1 MDRDLRGRVPRRG
14 KIVTSALKRSW
25 LAFGALL
32 ILATAASAQ
41 DDDQAEPSFDC
52 AAATAPM
59 EALICADTSLA
70 DLDRKLA
77 ESYHA
82 LLATRVGEAQMLL
95 REQQRAWADSRAA
108 TCGVEVGPAIEEDD
122 AIGCLSALYR
132 ARIAEL
138 QPGQGGIAPPPS
150 GYGWLMGDWSVAAI
164 HKAPTDP
171 RRADAARAQLGRTM
185 RFAEGPVSTLGGGG
199 CSFPR
204 YRAEPAPGPQFG
216 DLSDYPTAV
225 TVRLSCVGIAL
236 LDVVRLTDEKILIGE
251 GDAVFELERR
261 R

>member
-1 MDRDLRGRVPRRG
+1 MGADRDRRSE
-14 KIVTSALKRSW
+14 TL
-25 LAFGALL
+25 LACGALL

-41 DDDQAEPSFDC
+41 EDDEAEPSFDC
-52 AAATAPM
+52 TAAVAPV
-59 EALICADTSLA
+59 EALICADTGLA

-95 REQQRAWADSRAA
+95 REEQRAWADSRAVS
-108 TCGVEVGPAIEEDD
+108 CGVEGDPAIEEGD
-122 AIGCLSALYR
+122 AIGCLIAFYR

-138 QPGQGGIAPPPS
+138 QPGQGGNAAPPS
-150 GYGWLMGDWSVAAI
+150 GYGWLMGDWTIAAI
-164 HKAPTDP
+164 HTAPTDP
-171 RRADAARAQLGRTM
+171 RKADAARAQLGRTM
-185 RFAEGPVSTLGGGG
+185 RFAEGPVSTLGGAS

-204 YRAEPAPGPQFG
+204 YSAEPAPGPQFG

>member
-1 MDRDLRGRVPRRG
+1 MTP
-14 KIVTSALKRSW
+14 ALKRLW
-25 LAFGALL
+25 LACGALL
-32 ILATAASAQ
+32 VLATSASAQ
-41 DDDQAEPSFDC
+41 EDQEAEPSFDC
-52 AAATAPM
+52 TAATAPV
-59 EALICADTSLA
+59 EALICGDTGLA

-95 REQQRAWADSRAA
+95 REEQRAWAESRAI
-108 TCGVEVGPAIEEDD
+108 TCAIEDDPEIDD
-122 AIGCLSALYR
+122 ATGCLIALYR

-138 QPGQGGIAPPPS
+138 QPGQGGNAAPPS
-150 GYGWLMGDWSVAAI
+150 GYGWLMGDWNVAAI
-164 HKAPTDP
+164 RKAPTDP

-185 RFAEGPVSTLGGGG
+185 RFAEGPIATLGGAS

-204 YRAEPAPGPQFG
+204 YSAEPAPGPQFG

-236 LDVVRLTDEKILIGE
+236 LEVVRLTDEKILIGE

>member
-1 MDRDLRGRVPRRG
+1 MRCWRP
-14 KIVTSALKRSW
+14 
-25 LAFGALL
+25 
-32 ILATAASAQ
+32 
-41 DDDQAEPSFDC
+41 
-52 AAATAPM
+52 
-59 EALICADTSLA
+59 
-70 DLDRKLA
+70 
-77 ESYHA
+77 
-82 LLATRVGEAQMLL
+82 
-95 REQQRAWADSRAA
+95 AWAKRRCCCARSSAPGRKAA
-108 TCGVEVGPAIEEDD
+108 RPSCGVEGDPAIEVDD
-122 AIGCLSALYR
+122 ATGCLIALYR

-138 QPGQGGIAPPPS
+138 QPGQGGNAAPPS
-150 GYGWLMGDWSVAAI
+150 GYGWLMGDWNVAAI

-185 RFAEGPVSTLGGGG
+185 RFAEGPVSTLGGAS

-204 YRAEPAPGPQFG
+204 YSAEPAPGPQFG

>member
-1 MDRDLRGRVPRRG
+1 M
-14 KIVTSALKRSW
+14 TSVLKGAW
-25 LAFGALL
+25 LFGGALL
-32 ILATAASAQ
+32 ALATTADAQ
-41 DDDQAEPSFDC
+41 EEDDAEPSFDC
-52 AAATAPM
+52 AAATAPVD
-59 EALICADTSLA
+59 ALICGDTSLA

-95 REQQRAWADSRAA
+95 REEQRAWAESRAT
-108 TCGVEVGPAIEEDD
+108 TCAVEGEPAVEIDD
-122 AIGCLSALYR
+122 ATGCLIALYR

-138 QPGQGGIAPPPS
+138 QPGQGGNAAPPS
-150 GYGWLMGDWSVAAI
+150 GYGWLMGDWNVAAI

-185 RFAEGPVSTLGGGG
+185 RFAEGPVSTLSGAS

-204 YRAEPAPGPQFG
+204 YSAEPAPGPQFG
-216 DLSDYPTAV
+216 DLSDYPIAV

-236 LDVVRLTDEKILIGE
+236 LEVVRLTDEKILIGE
-251 GDAVFELERR
+251 GDTVFELERR

>member
-1 MDRDLRGRVPRRG
+1 
-14 KIVTSALKRSW
+14 VTSALRLFW
-25 LAFGALL
+25 LACGALL
-32 ILATAASAQ
+32 VLATPADAQ
-41 DDDQAEPSFDC
+41 EEDGAEPSFDC
-52 AAATAPM
+52 AAATVPV
-59 EALICADTSLA
+59 EALICSDAGLA

-95 REQQRAWADSRAA
+95 REEQRAWAEGRAA
-108 TCGVEVGPAIEEDD
+108 TCAVEGDPAIEIDD
-122 AIGCLSALYR
+122 ATGCLIALYR

-138 QPGQGGIAPPPS
+138 QPGQGGNAAPPS
-150 GYGWLMGDWSVAAI
+150 GYGGLMGDWTIAAI
-164 HKAPTDP
+164 HKAPADP

-185 RFAEGPVSTLGGGG
+185 RFAEGPIATLGGAS

-204 YRAEPAPGPQFG
+204 YSAEPAPGPQFG

-251 GDAVFELERR
+251 GGAVFELERR

>member
-1 MDRDLRGRVPRRG
+1 
-14 KIVTSALKRSW
+14 VTTVLKPSW
-25 LAFGALL
+25 LVCGALL
-32 ILATAASAQ
+32 GFASTAYAQ
-41 DDDQAEPSFDC
+41 EHDGAEPSFDC
-52 AAATAPM
+52 AAATAPV
-59 EALICADTSLA
+59 EALICADTGLA

-77 ESYHA
+77 DSYHA

-95 REQQRAWADSRAA
+95 REEQRAWAESRAIS
-108 TCGVEVGPAIEEDD
+108 CGVESDPAIEEDD
-122 AIGCLSALYR
+122 AIGCLNALYR

-138 QPGQGGIAPPPS
+138 QPGQGGEAPPPS
-150 GYGWLMGDWSVAAI
+150 GYGWLMGDWNVAAI
-164 HKAPTDP
+164 RKAPADP
-171 RRADAARAQLGRTM
+171 RRSDAARAQLGRIM
-185 RFAEGPVSTLGGGG
+185 RFAEGPIATLSGAS

-204 YRAEPAPGPQFG
+204 YGAEPAPGPLFD

>member
-1 MDRDLRGRVPRRG
+1 M
-14 KIVTSALKRSW
+14 TSAPKRSW
-25 LAFGALL
+25 LLGGALL
-32 ILATAASAQ
+32 ALAATANAQ
-41 DDDQAEPSFDC
+41 EDDGAEPSFDC
-52 AAATAPM
+52 AAATAQV
-59 EALICADTSLA
+59 EALICADTGLA

-77 ESYHA
+77 ESYQA
-82 LLATRVGEAQMLL
+82 ALATRVGEAQMLL
-95 REQQRAWADSRAA
+95 REEQRAWAESRAT
-108 TCGVEVGPAIEEDD
+108 TCAVERAPAIEIDD
-122 AIGCLSALYR
+122 ATGCLIALYR

-150 GYGWLMGDWSVAAI
+150 GYGWLMADWSVAAI
-164 HKAPTDP
+164 RKAPNDP

-185 RFAEGPVSTLGGGG
+185 RFAEGPIATLGGAG

-204 YRAEPAPGPQFG
+204 YSAEPAPGPQFG

-225 TVRLSCVGIAL
+225 TVRLSCVGIAM
-236 LDVVRLTDEKILIGE
+236 LDVVRLTDEKILVGE